1 MELNVKQLLKLLSVA
16 FSTCRLVVKRK
27 AARIK
32 TRNPVGVV
40 NSKKPSW
47 GNKNPV
53 GEIKNPVGE
62 IKTQLAK

>member
-40 NSKKPSW
+40 
-47 GNKNPV
+47 V
-53 GEIKNPVGE
+53 KNPVGE